1 MPRKY
6 VTSARR
12 RWRRKTCF
20 NEAGADAPEIPAGVA
35 TALKSALASMRPGRM
50 PRKYLAGF
58 DASQVPEQASMR
70 PGRMPRK
77 YHLSSLKDVRL
88 SARFNEAGA
97 DAPEIR

>member
-1 MPRKY
+1 
-6 VTSARR
+6 
-12 RWRRKTCF
+12 
-20 NEAGADAPEIPAGVA
+20 
-35 TALKSALASMRPGRM
+35 
-50 PRKYLAGF
+50 
-58 DASQVPEQASMR
+58 MR